1 MSEEVTYEQFKQTML
16 DYVEDYQA
24 AIDQFKEYYGDG
36 LQISD
41 VTNTFSIIAVLYS
54 DTMLV
59 ADDLGLDKERQHEFL
74 AQFFDDIFVFQNE
87 FVERYDKDAFKIL
100 LRGVESLFDSLSNLM
115 PEETVADTLIDNFK
129 ADVNKLQ

>member
-74 AQFFDDIFVFQNE
+74 AQFLDDIFVFQNE